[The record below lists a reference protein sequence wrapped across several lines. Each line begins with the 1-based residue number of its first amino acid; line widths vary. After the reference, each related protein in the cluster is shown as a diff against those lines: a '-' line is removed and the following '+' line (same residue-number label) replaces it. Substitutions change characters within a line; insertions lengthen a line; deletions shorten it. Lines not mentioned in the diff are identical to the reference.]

1 MPLNLNS
8 EAFFVLVILYLALL
22 TQKDIFKLFLTHGFL
37 NSEVSQVMNDDQPVD
52 ECNHDQVS
60 WFSMTKL

>member
-22 TQKDIFKLFLTHGFL
+22 TQKDVFELFFTHGFL
-37 NSEVSQVMNDDQPVD
+37 NREVSQVMNDDQPVD
-52 ECNHDQVS
+52 EGNHDQVS
-60 WFSMTKL
+60 WFGMTKL